1 MPCSSP
7 SFRPPAQP
15 SGRARLSQCAVRLF
29 PHHDVISAAH
39 TTEIIRRRSP
49 GLPETPPWVACR
61 FFCRFARPPHLV
73 TARRARQAAAA
84 VAGSQHGRHVA
95 LEKLRQP
102 SRHNHAHLLPLFP
115 GGSRWRQHHSCQFY
129 TPPPPR
135 RLSKLIPLRLHISI
149 HVAQNSRS
157 SVPPAS
163 YRYPGL
169 AFIFISP
176 APVTRRQMPY
186 RFARA
191 AVFTGGFF
199 F

>member
-135 RLSKLIPLRLHISI
+135 RLSKLIPLPPTHKHTCCPEQQVVRAARLVPLPRIDFYFYFVRLGGRC
-149 HVAQNSRS
+149 HVASPELPS
-157 SVPPAS
+157 S
-163 YRYPGL
+163 
-169 AFIFISP
+169 
-176 APVTRRQMPY
+176 
-186 RFARA
+186 
-191 AVFTGGFF
+191 
-199 F
+199 